1 MAPTS
6 SLPLMVT
13 SSEVVDGLDRASL
26 LHAGGL
32 PYSFDAFFL
41 QGHSDTAAAPPAI
54 EPLAPAHRRRQLQPR
69 WDVMW
74 FR

>member
-13 SSEVVDGLDRASL
+13 SSEVVDGLNRASL

-41 QGHSDTAAAPPAI
+41 QGHTDTAAAPPAI
-54 EPLAPAHRRRQLQPR
+54 EPPGPGAPPPSAAAALGC
-69 WDVMW
+69 DVV
-74 FR
+74 